1 MGLGDFNTEQD
12 DGASYD
18 DKPDTAE
25 AHVVAVV
32 NIVATAS
39 AKENVDF
46 DDAEEEAYKIAETE
60 SKNLAEYVEDKIGH
74 IPGVQLQYIPKEKQA
89 KDETTVDKDD

>member
-1 MGLGDFNTEQD
+1 MGLGDFNTKQQD
-12 DGASYD
+12 DDSHD
-18 DKPDTAE
+18 DEPETAE

-39 AKENVDF
+39 AKEEVDSG
-46 DDAEEEAYKIAETE
+46 DAESEAYEIAETE

-74 IPGVQLQYIPKEKQA
+74 IPGVQLQYVPNEQEA
-89 KDETTVDKDD
+89 KDNTTVDRDG